1 MTTLL
6 PHFTDEETEVRDYI
20 TRQVTRFVSSGA
32 GIQTQVYLTF
42 RAFALPLW
50 SMLPSIKYI

>member
-20 TRQVTRFVSSGA
+20 TRQITHFISNGA
-32 GIQTQVYLTF
+32 GIQ
-42 RAFALPLW
+42 
-50 SMLPSIKYI
+50 I